1 MDFEK
6 IKEIEKDHCMKVF
19 KRNNICF
26 ERGEGCTLYDTAGH
40 AYTDFFFF
48 FLEKCRG
55 YNNTDRVEAIC
66 EQAAKVT
73 DTSNMF

>member
-40 AYTDFFFF
+40 AYTDFFGGIAVNC
-48 FLEKCRG
+48 LG
-55 YNNTDRVEAIC
+55 YNNTDRVKAIC
-66 EQAAKVT
+66 DQAA
-73 DTSNMF
+73 